1 MAIDRDDQTVVT
13 PGPAAELVVSGY
25 LGETTARRVFEKRVH
40 GAKLLLS
47 VGTAVTLAIGMLANG
62 QTAYA
67 AGPTAVGL
75 GTADSF
81 AVLAGTGIT
90 NTGATTITGDVGSY
104 ANPAETGFETV
115 TLNGK
120 NHAGDQVTQGAK
132 SALTTAY
139 LDAAGRTPPTAGGT
153 LSGKTLV
160 GGIYKGGALALT
172 GTLTLDGQNDPS
184 SVWVFQA
191 ASDLVTASGSSV
203 KLING
208 ANSCNVFWQVTSSAT
223 LNSGSTFMGTILA
236 LTSITIKSGVTLN
249 GRALAQNG
257 NVTLEGDK
265 ITNKCATSPAAP
277 GAPGAGASA
286 SAGAS
291 GVGSTATLSTTTTLS
306 DSPSDNS
313 TTPLLPLLIFGFAGM
328 GLAAFVVRQRSIRS

>member
-47 VGTAVTLAIGMLANG
+47 VGTAVTLAIGMLA
-62 QTAYA
+62 
-67 AGPTAVGL
+67 AGPTSVGL
-75 GTADSF
+75 GTAGSF
-81 AVLAGTGIT
+81 AVLAGTTVT
-90 NTGATTITGDVGSY
+90 NTGSTIITGDLGVNPGS
-104 ANPAETGFETV
+104 AVTGFPPGKV
-115 TLNGK
+115 TGTNQPLASIVLKAK
-120 NHAGDQVTQGAK
+120 NDLV
-132 SALTTAY
+132 TAY
-139 LDAAGRTPPTAGGT
+139 DAAFGKGPVTSTTHLLGGQKLVAGVYNAGGST
-153 LSGKTLV
+153 LD
-160 GGIYKGGALALT
+160 LT
-172 GTLTLDGQNDPS
+172 GTLTLDGQNDPA
-184 SVWVFQA
+184 SVWIFQA
-191 ASDLVTASGSSV
+191 TSDLIVAGSV

-208 ANSCNVFWQVTSSAT
+208 ASECNVFWQVHSSAT
-223 LNSGSTFMGTILA
+223 LGSGSTFMGTILA
-236 LTSITIKSGVTLN
+236 LTSITMANGVTLN
-249 GRALAQNG
+249 GRALARNG
-257 NVTLEGDK
+257 NVTLIGDT
-265 ITNKCATSPAAP
+265 ITNTCSTSSGAP